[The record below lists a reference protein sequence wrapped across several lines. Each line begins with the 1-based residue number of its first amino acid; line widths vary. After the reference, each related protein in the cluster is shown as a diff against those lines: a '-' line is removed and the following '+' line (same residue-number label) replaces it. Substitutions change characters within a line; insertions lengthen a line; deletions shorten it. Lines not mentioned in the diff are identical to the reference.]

1 MNPLKIALWSLVIVG
16 LTPVVL
22 LAVFNLT
29 STIALARHLKSN
41 PEQQVDDGGVTLSQ
55 SYMEFGKRFRLE
67 VTSSYW
73 PSTALLFGAGAVVV
87 GLLYM
92 IPPQTQFREVH
103 GFDKI
108 EHYVKRVM
116 NSRSPHA
123 YLVVSLAEDEYTALS
138 ISDGDEVCSIDFYLT
153 KKEQVAPVLAF
164 FSKRDVEPTSDFI
177 TEKGTEFETH
187 HLSFPV
193 DGTTEEVTELCR
205 SVFLEA
211 YGVETDAELLFTLGE

>member
-1 MNPLKIALWSLVIVG
+1 MNPLKIALWSLVIAG
-16 LTPVVL
+16 LTPAVL

-41 PEQQVDDGGVTLSQ
+41 AEQVDDGEFTFFQ
-55 SYMEFGKRFRLE
+55 SYMEFGKRHRLE
-67 VTSSYW
+67 VTTSYW
-73 PSTALLFGAGAVVV
+73 PSTVLLIGAGAVVV

-92 IPPQTQFREVH
+92 IPTQTQFREVY

-108 EHYVKRVM
+108 EHYVERAM

-138 ISDGDEVCSIDFYLT
+138 ISYGDEGCSIDFYLT

-164 FSKRDVEPTSDFI
+164 FSKREVEPIVDSI

-187 HLSFPV
+187 HLSFPIE
-193 DGTTEEVTELCR
+193 GTTEEVTELCR
-205 SVFLEA
+205 SVFLDA
-211 YGVETDAELLFTLGE
+211 YGVEPDAELLFTLGE